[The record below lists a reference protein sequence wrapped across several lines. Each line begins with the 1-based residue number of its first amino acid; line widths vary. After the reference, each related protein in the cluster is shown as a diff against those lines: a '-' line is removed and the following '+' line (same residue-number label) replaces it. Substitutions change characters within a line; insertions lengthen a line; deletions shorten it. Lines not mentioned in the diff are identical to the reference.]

1 MTLSLTEQANQ
12 ITAYKAQQRSLRAAI
27 ANICNSITET
37 EREFDAFNSNVT
49 EGGAYEAAIPA
60 HTEAYSPQLEAGL
73 AQLRQMMRGCV
84 TIAQALHGAAAQ
96 QGENLFPGLWMPE
109 PEIVEGEPEL

>member
-27 ANICNSITET
+27 ANICNGIAET
-37 EREFDAFNSNVT
+37 ERAFDAFNANVT
-49 EGGAYEAAIPA
+49 EGGAYEAAMA
-60 HTEAYSPQLEAGL
+60 VHADVYNPQLEAGL
-73 AQLRQMMRGCV
+73 SQLRGTLRGAV
-84 TIAQALHGAAAQ
+84 SIAQALHGAAGA

-109 PEIVEGEPEL
+109 AVEESPE